1 MIFLPLKITHRLFT
15 GFQVHQALRANPTQS
30 VALSAVKLL
39 GVVAPKVENVAP
51 CFSCLVAWCKP
62 GIGIKFLIFFGWI
75 GHTMSYSPL
84 LLRILGSIR
93 NPSHRSS
100 VWGDDCWDFLRQ
112 TLTVQRQF
120 RDMTRSV
127 EIFGQ
132 IKKAKDITYHGTW
145 KRLINWLL
153 STLFTCSLFLCQL

>member
-1 MIFLPLKITHRLFT
+1 MIFFT
-15 GFQVHQALRANPTQS
+15 TQNYPS
-30 VALSAVKLL
+30 TIHWLSGPPSFESKPNTVSCTLSCEAAKLL
-39 GVVAPKVENVAP
+39 GVVAPNVENVAP

-62 GIGIKFLIFFGWI
+62 GIGINQYHFFWLDRSYHVILPIIIVSHAWI
-75 GHTMSYSPL
+75 
-84 LLRILGSIR
+84 
-93 NPSHRSS
+93 
-100 VWGDDCWDFLRQ
+100 WGDDCWDFLRQ
-112 TLTVQRQF
+112 TLRVQRQF

-153 STLFTCSLFLCQL
+153 STVFTCSLVLCQL